1 MENPKVSV
9 SFSGGRT
16 SAYMAYLIK
25 KNWSESHDL
34 SFVFANTGKENEE
47 TLVFVDR
54 CDREFGLGVIWL
66 EATIDAPFYKVVDFA
81 SANRKGEP
89 FEEKTKRYGI
99 PNMAF
104 PWCNRELKTRPMN
117 LWRNENIGRDFH
129 TAIGIRM
136 DEFDRM
142 SESAKEQRLIYPL
155 IKTWPSTKADVDS
168 FWKSM
173 PFDLGLAPKDGNCDF
188 CWKKSFAKRLEIA
201 RESPQKLEWWEEME
215 SKYSEFKPETQP
227 KRTIPSYFG
236 RQHTSTVDIRL
247 LAAKPSAKQIDL
259 FNDFGLDACGMG
271 EECNG

>member
-1 MENPKVSV
+1 MKPKISV

-16 SAYMAYLIK
+16 SAYMAYLVK

-54 CDREFGLGVIWL
+54 CDREFGLGVVWL
-66 EATIDAPFYKVVDFA
+66 EGTSEAPFYKVVDFHTA
-81 SANRKGEP
+81 HRLGEP
-89 FEEKTKRYGI
+89 FETKIAKYGI

-117 LWRNENIGRDFH
+117 LYRNENIGRDVLF
-129 TAIGIRM
+129 AIGIRM

-173 PFDLGLAPKDGNCDF
+173 PFDLGLEPKDGNCDF
-188 CWKKSFAKRLEIA
+188 CWKKSLAKRVEIA
-201 RESPQKLEWWEEME
+201 RESPEKLQWWQQME
-215 SKYSEFKPETQP
+215 QKYSEFRPATQP
-227 KRTIPSYFG
+227 KRTIPSFFG
-236 RQHTSTVDIRL
+236 RDHTSTEEVML
-247 LAAKPSAKQIDL
+247 MAQKQSPIQFSL
-259 FNDFGLDACGMG
+259 FESTGLDACGLG
-271 EECNG
+271 ESCEAF